1 MLNGFALK
9 GVAMKWVLAIAL
21 ALITTPVDAFDAA
34 QLTKF
39 KVLNTCEKCDL
50 SSANL
55 SKANLS
61 EANLSMTDLSWAN
74 MSEANLNWSNLNR
87 ANLRGANLKGAGLF
101 KANLRGADLSG
112 ANLTGARLKNAK
124 LEGATLCETFM
135 PWGVEKPDCEWR
147 TNKSWWHRLFG
158 D

>member
-1 MLNGFALK
+1 MLNEFALK
-9 GVAMKWVLAIAL
+9 GVPMKWVLAIAF

-50 SSANL
+50 SSANF
-55 SKANLS
+55 SEENLS
-61 EANLSMTDLSWAN
+61 ESNLSMTDLSWAN
-74 MSEANLNWSNLNR
+74 MSKANLNWSNLNR

-124 LEGATLCETFM
+124 LEGATFCETFM
-135 PWGVEKPDCEWR
+135 PWGVENPDCEWR

>member
-1 MLNGFALK
+1 
-9 GVAMKWVLAIAL
+9 MKWVLAIAL

-55 SKANLS
+55 S
-61 EANLSMTDLSWAN
+61 EAK
-74 MSEANLNWSNLNR
+74 LNWSNLNR
-87 ANLRGANLKGAGLF
+87 ANLRGANLRGAELF

-112 ANLTGARLKNAK
+112 ADFTGARLKNAK

-147 TNKSWWHRLFG
+147 TNKSWWQRLFG